1 MTTDAAS
8 VEIRGVE
15 VISGDAMVDH
25 RGSFLRLFG
34 VGEHGTWWGSRP
46 VAQVNLSTTAK
57 PGTIRGMHYD
67 LPPVAAA
74 KLVRC
79 IRGAVFDVV
88 VDLRPDSSTFLQWY
102 GIELSSERAAGL
114 FIPEGCA
121 HGFQVLE
128 EDSELVYVHSA
139 VYQPEHEGALGWADP
154 LLSIAWPL
162 PAVDLSERDA
172 SQIDLGGREEAV
184 ARFQPFVGL
193 AP

>member
-8 VEIRGVE
+8 VGIQGVE
-15 VISGDAMVDH
+15 VIPGDAKVDH

-34 VGEHGTWWGSRP
+34 VEEHGTWWDSRP

-57 PGTIRGMHYD
+57 TGTIRGMHYD

-88 VDLRPDSSTFLQWY
+88 VDLRPDSSTFLQWH
-102 GIELSSERAAGL
+102 GVELSSERATGL

-121 HGFQVLE
+121 HGFQVLR

-139 VYQPEHEGALGWADP
+139 DYRPEHEGVLGWADP
-154 LLSIAWPL
+154 LVSIAWPL

-172 SQIDLGGREEAV
+172 SQEELGGRDEAF

-193 AP
+193 VP